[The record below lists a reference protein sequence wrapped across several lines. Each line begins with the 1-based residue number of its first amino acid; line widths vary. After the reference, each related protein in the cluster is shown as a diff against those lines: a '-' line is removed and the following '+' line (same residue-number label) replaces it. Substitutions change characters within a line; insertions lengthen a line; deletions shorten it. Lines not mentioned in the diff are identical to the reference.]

1 MSHWILNFFSKAVKL
16 PKTTVMFW
24 APSCCLFSPFEG
36 SSLVYHYVATKTY
49 FSVNYKRCFFISSK
63 LSPVTCF
70 EESYKTV
77 CQVEFVGL
85 IELHRMWQLQSCL
98 SLIVLTCGLRWKW
111 EINNF
116 YGGGWRGDPPAPSPG
131 HNYAPPSCITQRK
144 HTRFST
150 SSPGFDS
157 RHSKEFL
164 SWCWWDLLTA
174 LPRTVDTSLIIII

>member
-1 MSHWILNFFSKAVKL
+1 ML
-16 PKTTVMFW
+16 W
-24 APSCCLFSPFEG
+24 APSCCLFSPLAG

-49 FSVNYKRCFFISSK
+49 FSVNYKGYFSISSK

-77 CQVEFVGL
+77 CQVEFVIGL

-98 SLIVLTCGLRWKW
+98 DKSVRLIVLTCGHRWKW
-111 EINNF
+111 EINNL

-174 LPRTVDTSLIIII
+174 LPRTVDTSLIIIIQPI